1 MPGETPAPEP
11 RSGTPP
17 TPPAGAVLTGLGA
30 SGGRATGL
38 ARVLH
43 SPADAGQMQP
53 GEILVAP
60 FTDPGWTPV
69 FPLAAGI
76 VMDLGGLPAFRPT
89 SRHEAGNTE
98 NSVYCYLEALQG
110 AYAHFERKAGGID
123 FDAHF
128 KKHIYHVPFGA
139 MAYRAHRTLLR
150 NAEVVHLFHRAEEF
164 GIKLTGF
171 EADYAEA
178 VRRSRRV
185 ADRMA
190 KGVEFLFRKN
200 KIALVPGRGVLGS
213 ATTVEVTGPAGAT
226 TLEGRAV
233 ILATGSEPRSLP
245 GVTIDETRVISSNG
259 AVRNETRPASLV
271 IIGAGAVGVE
281 FADVYSAYG
290 TTVTLLEAL
299 PRIVP
304 IEDEEVSAQL
314 ARIFA
319 RRKIEMKTGVKV
331 QSVVARDNGVRVI
344 TESGTIDAEQVLM
357 AVGRGAKVKDVGLE
371 KLGIAMDR
379 NFVKVSPTME
389 TSVKGVYAIGDMAG
403 APLLA
408 HKAMAEGVVAAEAI
422 AGKSPRPVN
431 YANVP
436 SCTYCRPQVASIG
449 ITEAKAKENGREVTV
464 GKFPFTASGKAVA
477 LGETD
482 GFVKVVADK
491 ATGEI
496 LGVHI
501 LGPEATEI
509 IHEFAVGRT
518 LEATLEEVIHTIH
531 AHPTLSEA
539 ALEATLGALGQAIH
553 L

>member
-1 MPGETPAPEP
+1 
-11 RSGTPP
+11 
-17 TPPAGAVLTGLGA
+17 VLKT
-30 SGGRATGL
+30 
-38 ARVLH
+38 
-43 SPADAGQMQP
+43 
-53 GEILVAP
+53 
-60 FTDPGWTPV
+60 
-69 FPLAAGI
+69 
-76 VMDLGGLPAFRPT
+76 
-89 SRHEAGNTE
+89 
-98 NSVYCYLEALQG
+98 
-110 AYAHFERKAGGID
+110 
-123 FDAHF
+123 
-128 KKHIYHVPFGA
+128 
-139 MAYRAHRTLLR
+139 
-150 NAEVVHLFHRAEEF
+150 
-164 GIKLTGF
+164 
-171 EADYAEA
+171 
-178 VRRSRRV
+178 
-185 ADRMA
+185 
-190 KGVEFLFRKN
+190 
-200 KIALVPGRGVLGS
+200 
-213 ATTVEVTGPAGAT
+213 ATTVEVTGTGGAT

-245 GVTIDETRVISSNG
+245 GVTIDEQRVISSNG
-259 AVRNETRPASLV
+259 AVRNEARPASLV

-290 TTVTLLEAL
+290 TQVTLLEAL

-304 IEDEEVSAQL
+304 IEDEEVSTQL

-331 QSVVARDNGVRVI
+331 QSVAPNDAGVRV
-344 TESGTIDAEQVLM
+344 TTDSGTLDAEQVLV
-357 AVGRGAKVKDVGLE
+357 AVGRAARVKGVGLDA
-371 KLGIAMDR
+371 LGVQMER
-379 NFVKVSPTME
+379 NFVKVAPTME

-422 AGKSPRPVN
+422 AGKSPRPVD

-449 ITEAKAKENGREVTV
+449 LSEAKAKENGRAITV

-477 LGETD
+477 LGDTD

-491 ATGEI
+491 TTGEI

-518 LEATLEEVIHTIH
+518 LEATLEEIVHTIH